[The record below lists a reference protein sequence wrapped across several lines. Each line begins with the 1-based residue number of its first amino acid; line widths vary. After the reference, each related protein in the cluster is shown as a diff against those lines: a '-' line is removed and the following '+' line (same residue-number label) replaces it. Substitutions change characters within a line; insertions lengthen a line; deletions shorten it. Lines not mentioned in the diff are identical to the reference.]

1 MFKSNKFGRI
11 FWVDD
16 ELEFKSCPLNVDG
29 TGDFNCE
36 DYVSEWD
43 DFSDVDINE
52 LLAIHKV
59 CILNKTQYA
68 GSLSLNDYAHKI
80 TNSDEPVIINLPEG
94 TNLKKRS
101 MQYDC
106 ADKVTDRKDIV
117 VDTFTND
124 YADKVDTLVDNMK
137 MNSYKW
143 DEQFYNEIVKNDK
156 FSYGKFNDIDYPIH
170 LSQS

>member
-16 ELEFKSCPLNVDG
+16 ELEFKSCPLNVDE
-29 TGDFNCE
+29 TGDFTCE
-36 DYVSEWD
+36 DYVSEWTD
-43 DFSDVDINE
+43 WEGVDMNE

-68 GSLSLNDYAHKI
+68 GSLSLNDFAHKI
-80 TNSDEPVIINLPEG
+80 TD
-94 TNLKKRS
+94 KK
-101 MQYDC
+101 D
-106 ADKVTDRKDIV
+106 
-117 VDTFTND
+117 D
-124 YADKVDTLVDNMK
+124 YAEKVDRLVDNMGMRK
-137 MNSYKW
+137 YKW

-156 FSYGKFNDIDYPIH
+156 FSFGKFNDPDYPIH